1 MTKSARRS
9 TVDGLPPTA
18 PPSPDLTDPAVAH
31 ALAWVS
37 RGMPEGEI
45 VYDDDAPKLTQE
57 QLAEFEPAAIRIAS
71 QEKKAG

>member
-1 MTKSARRS
+1 
-9 TVDGLPPTA
+9 
-18 PPSPDLTDPAVAH
+18 
-31 ALAWVS
+31 
-37 RGMPEGEI
+37 MPEGEI